1 MSNFIVMKTLL
12 QLVGLLLLAA
22 IIGCNTT
29 MKLNAE
35 QKQYLGENPPIN
47 LPVLFKPELIPDT
60 QLAHAGVFTPDMN
73 EYYYTLSNASF
84 SQFTV
89 MYIRKFGDQWTTP
102 KEAFFNS
109 SYLEHGVHFTEDGQ
123 WVYFSSTRPTGKES
137 NTGNWHIWRSKKMSN
152 GWSEAQWI
160 NVPGMDG
167 KSSSHPSLTRSGRM
181 YFHSYNPD
189 FSDIALFVTEPIDG
203 VFQKAKK
210 IVLPEGQNHNTLTPF
225 VALDE
230 SYLLFE
236 KKFDDYLE
244 IHISYRKNGKWQLP
258 KRLID
263 NINDKNL
270 GNPYV
275 TPDGQYL
282 FYASGHWL
290 ENTPP
295 REWLIKWVSTKEV
308 FTR

>member
-1 MSNFIVMKTLL
+1 MKTIRQSIGVLFL
-12 QLVGLLLLAA
+12 TT

-29 MKLNAE
+29 MKMNTEQELYLAE
-35 QKQYLGENPPIN
+35 YPPTDT
-47 LPVLFKPELIPDT
+47 PVLFKPTLIPDK

-84 SQFTV
+84 SEFTV
-89 MYIRKFGDQWTTP
+89 MYIRNIGDKWTAP

-123 WVYFSSTRPTGKES
+123 WVYFSSTRPVSKEENS
-137 NTGNWHIWRSKKMSN
+137 SNWHIWRSKKLKN
-152 GWSEAQWI
+152 GWGEAQRI
-160 NVPGMDG
+160 NIPGMEG
-167 KSSSHPSLTRSGRM
+167 KSISHPSLTRSGRM

-189 FSDIALFVTEPIDG
+189 FSDMALFVTDPQEG

-210 IVLPEGQNHNTLTPF
+210 IVFAEGENNNTLTPF
-225 VALDE
+225 VAPDE

-236 KKFDDYLE
+236 NKFDDFFE
-244 IHISYRKNGKWQLP
+244 IYISYRDNGEWQRP
-258 KRLID
+258 KRLAD
-263 NINDKNL
+263 NINTKNL
-270 GNPYV
+270 GNPYI

-282 FYASGHWL
+282 FYASGQWSQ
-290 ENTPP
+290 NTPAND
-295 REWLIKWVSTKEV
+295 WVIKWVSTKDV